1 MQSVLSLGRFNPDLS
16 SATPRILFLRK
27 IFRALRV
34 LLFYTPRRLENRRL
48 VFRGRTSNP
57 SIHPSSFHPYQSR
70 DFHIFLM
77 VTPATCH
84 IDHPQRIIINSKSSG
99 RRKRV
104 YFPRSILFSFQTF
117 LPVGSMRKDG
127 PSVLLPRRRPPA
139 TPSQCNTKGRG
150 VGNSPGV
157 VLNPLSLMQQESN
170 TGCLN
175 LRPSRR
181 IVAPIVDGTSPLSRA
196 CIRTTGSYRLHD
208 VGRGGG
214 ERTERGKL
222 E

>member
-1 MQSVLSLGRFNPDLS
+1 MLSLGRFNPDLS

-127 PSVLLPRRRPPA
+127 PSVLLPRRPPA
-139 TPSQCNTKGRG
+139 RYPFSLQYKRKGG
-150 VGNSPGV
+150 WK
-157 VLNPLSLMQQESN
+157 
-170 TGCLN
+170 
-175 LRPSRR
+175 
-181 IVAPIVDGTSPLSRA
+181 LSRGGPKPPLTHA
-196 CIRTTGSYRLHD
+196 ARKQHRMPQFTTQPPYCCPYS
-208 VGRGGG
+208 GRNLPPFPCVH
-214 ERTERGKL
+214 TYNW
-222 E
+222 